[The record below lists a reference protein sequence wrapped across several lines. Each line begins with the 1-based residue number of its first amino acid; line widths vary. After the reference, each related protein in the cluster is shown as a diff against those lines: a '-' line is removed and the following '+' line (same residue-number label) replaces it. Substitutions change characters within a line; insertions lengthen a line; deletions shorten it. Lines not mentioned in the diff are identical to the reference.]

1 MYLRANWLAMVASR
15 AQQRSRTVMSTA
27 MKTAAAAA
35 ESTKKEGK
43 KGGGLMIA
51 APVSPE
57 LKKFV
62 GVSEI
67 SRAEAV
73 KKIWEH
79 IKANNLQNPANKREI
94 RCDEKLKSIFGR
106 KENVTMFEISKLI
119 SPHFIKK

>member
-1 MYLRANWLAMVASR
+1 MSLRANWLAMVASR
-15 AQQRSRTVMSTA
+15 AQQGSRTVMSTA

-35 ESTKKEGK
+35 ESTKKAGK
-43 KGGGLMIA
+43 KSGGLMIA

-67 SRAEAV
+67 SRPEAV

>member
-15 AQQRSRTVMSTA
+15 AQQGSRTVMSTA

-35 ESTKKEGK
+35 ESTKKAGK
-43 KGGGLMIA
+43 KSGGLMIA

-67 SRAEAV
+67 SRPEAV